1 MIPHHIFLKISTLSL
16 LTFKSVIVCNKS
28 ILVIFS
34 LLLGIYN
41 FLQLSSIRITNF
53 AFIIIIIIMRHFE
66 RESLQMRVTCVK

>member
-41 FLQLSSIRITNF
+41 FLQLSCIRITNF
-53 AFIIIIIIMRHFE
+53 SFIIIIIIIIIIMMCHFE
-66 RESLQMRVTCVK
+66 RESL